1 MYDNFIDSEAIDNPE
16 ALDQI
21 QSINVAEP
29 KMIYRKFHEIAAKDR
44 LCLLLYLCQ
53 NKLDTESPEF
63 MTEIQRIS
71 KPNPQPSAKDK
82 RKKPEKDED

>member
-21 QSINVAEP
+21 QSQNVAEP

-44 LCLLLYLCQ
+44 LSLLLYLC
-53 NKLDTESPEF
+53 
-63 MTEIQRIS
+63 
-71 KPNPQPSAKDK
+71 
-82 RKKPEKDED
+82 